1 MAKTISQGFPSK
13 FIKASDLEGRDVRV
27 SCEGIFDEDVG
38 DSTGETKMVLHF
50 VGKAKGLVLNRT
62 NANVLIGAFGD
73 DRDAVMGKPVILYP
87 SETPYLGKV
96 VPCIRIKLDTATA
109 ATPVPAAAKAQ
120 DEPIVAEDIP
130 F

>member
-1 MAKTISQGFPSK
+1 
-13 FIKASDLEGRDVRV
+13 
-27 SCEGIFDEDVG
+27 
-38 DSTGETKMVLHF
+38 
-50 VGKAKGLVLNRT
+50 
-62 NANVLIGAFGD
+62 
-73 DRDAVMGKPVILYP
+73 VMGKPVILYP

-109 ATPVPAAAKAQ
+109 AVPVAAKAQ

>member
-13 FIKASDLEGRDVRV
+13 FIKAADLEGRDVRV

-62 NANVLIGAFGD
+62 NANVLIDAFGD

-87 SETPYLGKV
+87 SEPPYLGKI
-96 VPCIRIKLDTATA
+96 VPCIRIKIDTATA
-109 ATPVPAAAKAQ
+109 AVPVAAKAQ
-120 DEPIVAEDIP
+120 DEPLAVEDIP